1 MSWRDGKKNFV
12 DYDDIIDRLKKI
24 SLLEDHKIIIGTDS
38 VKVQDHWVFTK
49 AIAIFSPDKELDRKY
64 FYLRDIFFEDYVD
77 LSKRLLKETS
87 DSISLA
93 LDIKNKVENA
103 NIEIHADVSK
113 NSINKSNKYLNYVT
127 GYISGCGF
135 DVKTKP
141 DSFVASSIADNHTR
155 KVWCL
160 LCSYL

>member
-64 FYLRDIFFEDYVD
+64 FYLRDMFFEDYVD

-155 KVWCL
+155 KV
-160 LCSYL
+160 